1 MKKSFFL
8 ILLSAIFVFANSLSE
23 IKQSKV
29 IRVGV
34 YENEPPFSKSSE
46 KGFEGFEVELANAL
60 AGKIFGNSGG
70 RIELIPVT
78 NEVRFPML
86 QNNQADMIIAAA
98 SITEERKGSVDFSMP
113 YFTVNLGI
121 LTKKD
126 SNIHKIG
133 DLMGKKIGVIR
144 KTTGEAYIKKDGGYN
159 VSYCNDSV
167 DCYRRLKSGEI
178 DGYCNNNLF
187 VMVYPVVDPA
197 VEVNIK
203 NLGDNV
209 FLGVAVQ
216 KGNAELLEAINKGL
230 IALSKEGF
238 FKKAYED
245 TFESFYKGTVDK
257 KYFLLDDL
265 YSFF

>member
-8 ILLSAIFVFANSLSE
+8 VLLSAVFVFANSLSE
-23 IKQSKV
+23 IKQSKL

-34 YENEPPFSKSSE
+34 YESEPPFSKLGE

-60 AGKIFGNSGG
+60 AGKIFGSAGG

-78 NEVRFPML
+78 NEMRFPML
-86 QNNQADMIIAAA
+86 QNNQADMMIAAV
-98 SITEERKGSVDFSMP
+98 SVTEDRKGNADFSMP

-121 LTKKD
+121 LTKKN
-126 SNIHKIG
+126 SNIRKIS
-133 DLMGKKIGVIR
+133 DLAGKKIGVIR
-144 KTTGEAYIKKDGGYN
+144 KTTGEAYMKKDDGYN
-159 VSYCNDSV
+159 LTYCNDSV
-167 DCYRRLKSGEI
+167 DCYKRLKNGEI

-187 VMVYPVVDPA
+187 VMVYPIVDSN

-216 KGNAELLEAINKGL
+216 KGNAELLDTINKGL

-238 FKKAYED
+238 FKKAYEG

>member
-133 DLMGKKIGVIR
+133 DLMGKKIGIIR
-144 KTTGEAYIKKDGGYN
+144 KTTGEAY
-159 VSYCNDSV
+159 
-167 DCYRRLKSGEI
+167 
-178 DGYCNNNLF
+178 
-187 VMVYPVVDPA
+187 
-197 VEVNIK
+197 IK

>member
-8 ILLSAIFVFANSLSE
+8 VLLSAVFVFANSLSE
-23 IKQSKV
+23 IKQSKL

-34 YENEPPFSKSSE
+34 YESEPPFSKLGE

-60 AGKIFGNSGG
+60 AGKIFGSAGG

-78 NEVRFPML
+78 NEMRFPML
-86 QNNQADMIIAAA
+86 QNNQADMMIAAV
-98 SITEERKGSVDFSMP
+98 SVTEDRKGNADFSMP

-121 LTKKD
+121 LTKKS
-126 SNIHKIG
+126 SNIRK
-133 DLMGKKIGVIR
+133 MSKKIGVIR
-144 KTTGEAYIKKDGGYN
+144 KTTGEAYMKKDDGYN
-159 VSYCNDSV
+159 LTYCNDSV
-167 DCYRRLKSGEI
+167 DCYKRLKNGEI

-187 VMVYPVVDPA
+187 VMVYPIVDSN

-209 FLGVAVQ
+209 FLG
-216 KGNAELLEAINKGL
+216 NAELLDTINKGL

-238 FKKAYED
+238 FKKAYEN

-265 YSFF
+265 YNFF

>member
-1 MKKSFFL
+1 MKKIFFL
-8 ILLSAIFVFANSLSE
+8 ALLSCIFACANSLSE

-34 YENEPPFSKSSE
+34 YENEPPFSKATE

-60 AGKIFGNSGG
+60 AAKIFGNAGG
-70 RIELIPVT
+70 RVELIPVT

-86 QNNQADMIIAAA
+86 QNNQADMIVAAA
-98 SITEERKGSVDFSMP
+98 SITEERKDNADFSMP

-121 LTKKD
+121 LTDKN
-126 SNIHKIG
+126 SHISKITE
-133 DLMGKKIGVIR
+133 LLGKKVGVIR
-144 KTTGEAYIKKDGGYN
+144 KTTGEAYMLRDGGYN
-159 VSYCNDSV
+159 VVHCNDSV

-178 DGYCNNNLF
+178 AGYCNNNLF
-187 VMVYPVVDPA
+187 VMVYPIIDPA

-216 KGNAELLEAINKGL
+216 KGNAELLDAINKAL
-230 IALSKEGF
+230 ISLSKEGF
-238 FKKAYED
+238 FKKAYD
-245 TFESFYKGTVDK
+245 NTFESFYKGTVDK

-265 YSFF
+265 YNFF

>member
-121 LTKKD
+121 LTKKTQ
-126 SNIHKIG
+126 IFTK
-133 DLMGKKIGVIR
+133 
-144 KTTGEAYIKKDGGYN
+144 
-159 VSYCNDSV
+159 
-167 DCYRRLKSGEI
+167 
-178 DGYCNNNLF
+178 
-187 VMVYPVVDPA
+187 
-197 VEVNIK
+197 
-203 NLGDNV
+203 
-209 FLGVAVQ
+209 
-216 KGNAELLEAINKGL
+216 
-230 IALSKEGF
+230 
-238 FKKAYED
+238 
-245 TFESFYKGTVDK
+245 
-257 KYFLLDDL
+257 
-265 YSFF
+265 